1 MNTFIKTGILGRS
14 HGYLIP
20 VTSEDPSVKAY
31 VNTRSEDFIINLYC
45 GRDHI
50 GEINLSNSHSLHPSI
65 YSIPLENSEYYDGP
79 CSIGM
84 EINKNNLF
92 IKARFLGKLM
102 LALRGV

>member
-1 MNTFIKTGILGRS
+1 MNTFIKNGILGKS

-20 VTSEDPSVKAY
+20 VTSEDPSIKAY
-31 VNTRSEDFIINLYC
+31 VNTHSEDFIINVFC
-45 GRDHI
+45 GKDHV
-50 GEINLSNSHSLHPSI
+50 GEITLSNGHLLHPSI

-92 IKARFLGKLM
+92 IKANLLKKLSRV
-102 LALRGV
+102 LN